1 MTDSSLGE
9 EAKSLLDALALA
21 LSGIK
26 FQDDGKGNLE
36 YEHKEVSPFVKP
48 LLRTVGLPVWLEV
61 SMNGDLLI
69 YSQNWNFTVW
79 MWNTSF
85 KWDKLPGPVNIIP
98 ICNISDSARSE
109 PGGAFKHGLMRRIDG
124 DVTVEPRLAAIFA
137 VPPITR
143 YVGKLLSACPS
154 LTCS

>member
-9 EAKSLLDALALA
+9 EAKSLLDSLALA
-21 LSGIK
+21 LSGMK

-48 LLRTVGLPVWLEV
+48 LLRTVGLP
-61 SMNGDLLI
+61 
-69 YSQNWNFTVW
+69 NWNFTVW

-137 VPPITR
+137 VPPII
-143 YVGKLLSACPS
+143 S
-154 LTCS
+154 